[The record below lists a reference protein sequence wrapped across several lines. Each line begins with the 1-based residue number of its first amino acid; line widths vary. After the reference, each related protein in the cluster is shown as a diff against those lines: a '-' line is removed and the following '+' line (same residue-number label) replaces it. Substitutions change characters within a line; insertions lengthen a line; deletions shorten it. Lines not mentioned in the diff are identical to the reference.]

1 MFIRITSWGH
11 YRDALFSYQLGL
23 KMIEPICLGNAR
35 NYTIIDKQLFMLS
48 VIKYGLEFTEL
59 KCSM

>member
-1 MFIRITSWGH
+1 MIIRITSWGH
-11 YRDALFSYQLGL
+11 YRDALFSSQLGL

-48 VIKYGLEFTEL
+48 VIKYGMVFEEIN
-59 KCSM
+59 CSM